1 MNTLVISKE
10 DLRHNIEQIKKY
22 ASKSGKDD
30 NGNEVKI
37 IAVVKANGYG
47 LGIVE
52 YTKFLIDN
60 GISFFAV
67 STLEEALKLREAGIK
82 EKILMLSST
91 AIEEEVKTLVENNIM
106 ITIGSKEDI
115 EVAEKVAKEE
125 NKTEIGRASCRE
137 RV

>member
-1 MNTLVISKE
+1 M
-10 DLRHNIEQIKKY
+10 
-22 ASKSGKDD
+22 
-30 NGNEVKI
+30 
-37 IAVVKANGYG
+37 
-47 LGIVE
+47 GIVE

-67 STLEEALKLREAGIK
+67 STLEEALKLRKAGIK

-115 EVAEKVAKEE
+115 EVAEKVAKE
-125 NKTEIGRASCRE
+125 
-137 RV
+137 